1 MLSNITVCFCVFGT
15 ILQEF
20 LEPKISFCR
29 HVGISSE
36 SVKCFVDQLDPLLQC
51 PVNNDSDDVCGTG
64 EEQHND
70 VIQKYDELCKLLRN
84 LKDLPL
90 SINSIQG
97 SAPVFRY
104 SEVSV
109 QGHLWLKLADSWL
122 LNVSFYALPSRFTSL
137 IQIMKEKKMFIY
149 ILQFILCK
157 DACCFHVARQ
167 MYIVT

>member
-1 MLSNITVCFCVFGT
+1 MDQEISVVGETNGVLPSCTTCSREVSFLSI
-15 ILQEF
+15 IQYYL
-20 LEPKISFCR
+20 LECCQIHVYSAPFYKNSLKPKISFCR

-109 QGHLWLKLADSWL
+109 QGHL
-122 LNVSFYALPSRFTSL
+122 
-137 IQIMKEKKMFIY
+137 
-149 ILQFILCK
+149 
-157 DACCFHVARQ
+157 
-167 MYIVT
+167 

>member
-1 MLSNITVCFCVFGT
+1 MLSNTCIFGT
-15 ILQEF
+15 ILQE
-20 LEPKISFCR
+20 LLKPKISFCR
-29 HVGISSE
+29 HVGISQE

-109 QGHLWLKLADSWL
+109 QGH
-122 LNVSFYALPSRFTSL
+122 
-137 IQIMKEKKMFIY
+137 I
-149 ILQFILCK
+149 
-157 DACCFHVARQ
+157 
-167 MYIVT
+167 